1 MNAKRKAQIRAEHDR
16 RISRLPEWL
25 QNVDDYVTYR
35 LTHDAP
41 RHRDA
46 DEWIQ
51 HGADMLTKIQ
61 QLLDVQEIMRDAL
74 IDAERTIGALLA
86 DTTIP
91 AVVRGAALSK
101 LENVRGAIAKARHP
115 LEE

>member
-35 LTHDAP
+35 LTHDVP

-61 QLLDVQEIMRDAL
+61 QLLDVQEGLLTACKASRVCLLTHPNRNRDTAEVVEL
-74 IDAERTIGALLA
+74 IEA
-86 DTTIP
+86 
-91 AVVRGAALSK
+91 
-101 LENVRGAIAKARHP
+101 AIAAAEAKG
-115 LEE
+115 EDK